1 MDFQLTPAITLQSRS
16 FNILQAP
23 REMFIKALNQNLN
36 LQRFKILYVCGN
48 YSGILSKL
56 DRKFT
61 YLEVRRAF
69 TTFQLMTILE
79 GTSYPCH
86 CRARPDAV

>member
-1 MDFQLTPAITLQSRS
+1 MDFELTPTIILRPRS
-16 FNILQAP
+16 FNVLQAP

-36 LQRFKILYVCGN
+36 LQRFRILYVSGN

-61 YLEVRRAF
+61 DLEVRSPSLTGLRR
-69 TTFQLMTILE
+69 T
-79 GTSYPCH
+79 
-86 CRARPDAV
+86 RPIAL